1 MRVSLLA
8 ALLHDLGHGPFSHAF
23 EEAEKARL
31 RNTPGA
37 YKSHEQWTAEIITN
51 HGGQVRKILTKRFG
65 GSMADEVA
73 ELLKGEPSDLYA
85 AVVSSSF
92 DADRLDYLQ
101 RDKLMTGS
109 GAGGIDLDWL
119 IDNLRITTVAS
130 EVDGEA
136 EDAAPPISTFC
147 FAEKAAQAA
156 EAFILA
162 RYYLYSQVY
171 FHRTTRGIEQLLI
184 AFQKRL
190 SDLVSAGATAQA
202 CLSEDHPLVTFYSSK
217 QPSISGYLAL
227 DDTAVWS
234 AVEAATRGTD
244 EELKALA
251 IRLRDRGRLKAI
263 EIATEQPTT
272 TDKARREY
280 IDKNLQLEIGKTVF
294 MDRVPLTIYGGLKAG
309 EARSH
314 KRVRVL
320 RPGENTAVD
329 ITQVS
334 KAIAALT
341 EKQELLRYYF
351 VDEAQWKQVE
361 NVKG

>member
-1 MRVSLLA
+1 
-8 ALLHDLGHGPFSHAF
+8 
-23 EEAEKARL
+23 
-31 RNTPGA
+31 
-37 YKSHEQWTAEIITN
+37 
-51 HGGQVRKILTKRFG
+51 
-65 GSMADEVA
+65 MADEVA
-73 ELLKGEPSDLYA
+73 ELLRGEPSDLYA

-101 RDKLMTGS
+101 RDKFMTGS

-119 IDNLRITTVAS
+119 IDNLRITTVTS
-130 EVDGEA
+130 DVDGEA
-136 EDAAPPISTFC
+136 EEAAPPISTFC

-162 RYYLYSQVY
+162 RYHLYSQVY

-202 CLSEDHPLVTFYSSK
+202 CLSDDHPLVTFYSSK

-244 EELKALA
+244 GELKALA

-280 IDKNLQLEIGKTVF
+280 IDKNLQSEIGKTIF
-294 MDRVPLTIYGGLKAG
+294 IDRVPLTIYGGLKAG

-320 RPGENTAVD
+320 RSGEATAVD

-351 VDEAQWKQVE
+351 VDEALWKQVE